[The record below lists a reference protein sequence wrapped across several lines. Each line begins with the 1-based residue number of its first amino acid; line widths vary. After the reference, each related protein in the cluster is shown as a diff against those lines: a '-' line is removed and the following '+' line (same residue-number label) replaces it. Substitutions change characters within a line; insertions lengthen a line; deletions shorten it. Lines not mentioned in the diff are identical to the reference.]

1 METIDELLNEFA
13 QGFIL
18 EEQVREAKR
27 LLEKTND
34 KS

>member
-1 METIDELLNEFA
+1 METIDELLDEFA

-18 EEQVREAKR
+18 EEQVKEVKR

>member
-1 METIDELLNEFA
+1 MNAIDEILNEFA

-18 EEQVREAKR
+18 EEQVKEVKR
-27 LLEKTND
+27 LLEKAND

>member
-13 QGFIL
+13 QGVIL
-18 EEQVREAKR
+18 EEQVKEAKR
-27 LLEKTND
+27 LMEKTND